1 MFIFKISIIVITF
14 LVEAL
19 YMLIINLLT
28 FTLLKCKYYVIKVP
42 ALQRYMQNRRSQLQ
56 QHPDFHITSSTILA
70 STLHITRLN
79 TRNQGLNNVDL
90 ATGAG
95 LRPGFDQSMPQNG
108 PGVADPQ
115 GRSENNR
122 DRVAN
127 PAQIP
132 GQADIQQ
139 AERGPNPGSMNS
151 FSSLLLWILG
161 GASSEGLNS
170 FFSMFR
176 DVREQ
181 GQVFNETPGAG
192 AGAGDESR
200 ENQDNIDR

>member
-1 MFIFKISIIVITF
+1 
-14 LVEAL
+14 
-19 YMLIINLLT
+19 
-28 FTLLKCKYYVIKVP
+28 
-42 ALQRYMQNRRSQLQ
+42 MQNRRSQLQ

-79 TRNQGLNNVDL
+79 TRNQGLNNTDL
-90 ATGAG
+90 PTGAG